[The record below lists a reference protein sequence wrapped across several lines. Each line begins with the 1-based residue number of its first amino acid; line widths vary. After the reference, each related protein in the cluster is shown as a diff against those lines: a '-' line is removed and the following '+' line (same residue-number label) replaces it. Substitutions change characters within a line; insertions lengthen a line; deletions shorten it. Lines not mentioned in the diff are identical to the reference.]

1 MSSFFAVT
9 PAQFFGFT
17 ISAISNGANNGLIYD
32 LITKTTNLE
41 PSSYNLA
48 IAGIVLFFASSIVY
62 ILFRNFFCYI
72 VVIIAQKIIINVRKK
87 LFIKLTNIDFKE
99 IIKMS
104 KGDVIYTL
112 MNDTQRLEYIFERPF
127 YTIFSDIFDFIF
139 VVGFLLYIEPAV
151 LLILLITT
159 PFIYIFSIKTA
170 RIQKQTS
177 ANTQKADSKITVSI
191 EQLLGGYE
199 TIKSFNA
206 EAKEQERFNKLS
218 DESYKNRKAGTKSLS
233 IFMPIEGTLS
243 TIGIA
248 LVLLYAVYQVSNHA
262 LAVGMIVVIADYSRK
277 FYQPIRNISN
287 YLQVIQKALVS
298 IGKIIEFLSIKEEV
312 QTSLL
317 KKEIK
322 YKDVPVVVNNL
333 KIYLDEVE
341 LVKEISFKCHKNELI
356 LIKGRSGSGKTSII
370 RAFVGLYKVSNGMIY
385 INGIDINSYSNKEL
399 RAAISYCGQRTFL
412 HDDTIINNILYP
424 NSSRDLNGILA
435 YLEKLNLKHLNID
448 ETIGDDGN
456 KLSGGEKSRMAFLRA
471 VMKNSK
477 ILFLDEATSALDKDN
492 ENIVIDLLQEL
503 KQDGWAIIFCTH
515 SNNEE
520 LINIADKVVCMD

>member
-1 MSSFFAVT
+1 
-9 PAQFFGFT
+9 
-17 ISAISNGANNGLIYD
+17 
-32 LITKTTNLE
+32 
-41 PSSYNLA
+41 
-48 IAGIVLFFASSIVY
+48 
-62 ILFRNFFCYI
+62 
-72 VVIIAQKIIINVRKK
+72 
-87 LFIKLTNIDFKE
+87 
-99 IIKMS
+99 MS

-139 VVGFLLYIEPAV
+139 VVGFLLYIEPVV

-191 EQLLGGYE
+191 EQLLSGYE

-298 IGKIIEFLSIKEEV
+298 IGKIIEFLTIKEEA
-312 QTSLL
+312 QTGSL
-317 KKEIK
+317 KNIK
-322 YKDVPVVVNNL
+322 MSL
-333 KIYLDEVE
+333 
-341 LVKEISFKCHKNELI
+341 
-356 LIKGRSGSGKTSII
+356 
-370 RAFVGLYKVSNGMIY
+370 
-385 INGIDINSYSNKEL
+385 
-399 RAAISYCGQRTFL
+399 
-412 HDDTIINNILYP
+412 
-424 NSSRDLNGILA
+424 
-435 YLEKLNLKHLNID
+435 
-448 ETIGDDGN
+448 
-456 KLSGGEKSRMAFLRA
+456 
-471 VMKNSK
+471 
-477 ILFLDEATSALDKDN
+477 
-492 ENIVIDLLQEL
+492 
-503 KQDGWAIIFCTH
+503 WW
-515 SNNEE
+515 
-520 LINIADKVVCMD
+520 

>member
-1 MSSFFAVT
+1 M
-9 PAQFFGFT
+9 
-17 ISAISNGANNGLIYD
+17 
-32 LITKTTNLE
+32 
-41 PSSYNLA
+41 
-48 IAGIVLFFASSIVY
+48 
-62 ILFRNFFCYI
+62 
-72 VVIIAQKIIINVRKK
+72 
-87 LFIKLTNIDFKE
+87 KLTNIDFKE

-139 VVGFLLYIEPAV
+139 VVGFLLYIEPVV

-177 ANTQKADSKITVSI
+177 DNTQKADSKITVSI
-191 EQLLGGYE
+191 EQLLSGYE

-233 IFMPIEGTLS
+233 IFMPIEATLS

-298 IGKIIEFLSIKEEV
+298 IGKIIEFLTIKEEA
-312 QTSLL
+312 QTGSL
-317 KKEIK
+317 KNIK
-322 YKDVPVVVNNL
+322 MSL
-333 KIYLDEVE
+333 
-341 LVKEISFKCHKNELI
+341 
-356 LIKGRSGSGKTSII
+356 
-370 RAFVGLYKVSNGMIY
+370 
-385 INGIDINSYSNKEL
+385 
-399 RAAISYCGQRTFL
+399 
-412 HDDTIINNILYP
+412 
-424 NSSRDLNGILA
+424 
-435 YLEKLNLKHLNID
+435 
-448 ETIGDDGN
+448 
-456 KLSGGEKSRMAFLRA
+456 
-471 VMKNSK
+471 
-477 ILFLDEATSALDKDN
+477 
-492 ENIVIDLLQEL
+492 
-503 KQDGWAIIFCTH
+503 
-515 SNNEE
+515 
-520 LINIADKVVCMD
+520 